1 MITLFSISADSQPIM
16 WDLQDLNRISL
27 ALKNSPLCKDH
38 DMTKWFQLAIVW
50 WIFQNASLL
59 QHFPKEFPAS
69 PRARLQLQQNLDAA
83 VVALDQSASG
93 VFLQFHFY
101 LIIVIIPIMILTSAF
116 QLESLVLDN
125 NKLTTVV
132 LEVADIFHRQHFPPI
147 ANPIVCSHWAAD
159 CDSFL
164 FLETNSAA
172 TARFRHHHHHHH

>member
-1 MITLFSISADSQPIM
+1 MITQLSISANSQPIM

-38 DMTKWFQLAIVW
+38 DMTHWFQLAIAC
-50 WIFQNASLL
+50 WIFQNPCSSTFQKSFPLLRELDFNSNKISTLPSSLL
-59 QHFPKEFPAS
+59 T
-69 PRARLQLQQNLDAA
+69 NLP
-83 VVALDQSASG
+83 Q
-93 VFLQFHFY
+93 VFFCNFY
-101 LIIVIIPIMILTSAF
+101 LIIVTIPIMILSSAF

-172 TARFRHHHHHHH
+172 TARFRHHHH